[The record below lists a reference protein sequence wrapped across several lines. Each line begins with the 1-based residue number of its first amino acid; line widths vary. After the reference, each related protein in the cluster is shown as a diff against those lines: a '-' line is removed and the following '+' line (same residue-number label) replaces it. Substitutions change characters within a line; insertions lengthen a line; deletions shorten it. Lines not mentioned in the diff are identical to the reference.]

1 MFIVLRTT
9 KQLAEIIVSMPTK
22 EFPTIPGYRITRLL
36 GRGGMA
42 SVYAALEV
50 SLEREVAIKVVSIEN
65 AEENDLLKRLVFEAK
80 SLASLRHPHIVGLYR
95 FGQIDKKTL
104 FYVMPLLRGGDLS
117 KRLLPMPEMQAH
129 TLIAQLADALGHAH
143 AGGIVHRDV
152 KPENVLFDEAGHAQL
167 TDFGAAFSV
176 RADRMTREGFA
187 VGSLGYMSPEQ
198 ARGQSLSFSSD
209 LYSLAVL
216 GFELLTGKRPH
227 SGEDAISIALA
238 QLETPPEDLPESLLH
253 WQGFF
258 AKALAPNPAVRFQDA
273 LNFKQA
279 LPEVVNKDPDPR
291 NKEFLASEANLS
303 ERVTR
308 HSGPTQIVPVTTENA
323 IAAKPKSK
331 WLWPALA
338 AIVLAISGLVLSNLM
353 QKKQQAYRAL
363 EAQIRSAPLG
373 QAQLALQEKAG
384 AFSRGQ
390 EQTLAAIVVQRLE
403 QDLSPAAANKR
414 LGELAPQLLVVQNL
428 QKKYEL
434 IPAASSQQLLATLVR
449 RTEETLSL
457 SVEQFDRDTA
467 NDALR
472 IAEILPNQNSQL
484 STWIEKAKA
493 IPAVGEEFTDPSG
506 SGLQLR
512 LVAPPKASAKIANSS
527 SKGLAVMS
535 ASFSQSQFDE
545 FSTATKTKNTAC
557 DGLNALP
564 ARACISQA
572 QAQAIVEWLNEKN
585 KRKENDQTNQRL
597 TRFELPRQNT
607 WAQVREYAPKSAGFF
622 AMSSECRIQS
632 YTQMPN
638 AFVRGLSSVKKTF
651 GGQPIRGQVKQYCD
665 GPLSFSLA
673 GGTASSA
680 TPERTVLVLIARF

>member
-1 MFIVLRTT
+1 MSATETIL
-9 KQLAEIIVSMPTK
+9 QMPTK
-22 EFPTIPGYRITRLL
+22 EFPIIPGYRITRLL

-50 SLEREVAIKVVSIEN
+50 ALEREVAIKVVSIEN

-80 SLASLRHPHIVGLYR
+80 SLASLRHPHIVELYR

-129 TLIAQLADALGHAH
+129 KLIAQLADALGHAH

-152 KPENVLFDEAGHAQL
+152 KPENVLFDDAGHAQL

-209 LYSLAVL
+209 LYSLAVV
-216 GFELLTGKRPH
+216 GFELLTGQRPH
-227 SGEDAISIALA
+227 SGSDAISIALA

-253 WQGFF
+253 WQSFF

-273 LNFKQA
+273 LSFKQA
-279 LPEVVNKDPDPR
+279 LPEVINKDPEQR
-291 NKEFLASEANLS
+291 TSEFSASDASRSDHL
-303 ERVTR
+303 TR
-308 HSGPTQIVPVTTENA
+308 HSGPTRIVPITAQTVIAENS
-323 IAAKPKSK
+323 KPK
-331 WLWPALA
+331 WFWPAVA
-338 AIVLAISGLVLSNLM
+338 TTVVLVSVLVMYNLM
-353 QKKQQAYRAL
+353 QKQQRAYLEL
-363 EAQIRSAPLG
+363 EAQIRAAPLSE
-373 QAQLALQEKAG
+373 AQLSLQEKAG
-384 AFSRGQ
+384 EFSRSQ

-403 QDLSPAAANKR
+403 KDLSPAAASKR
-414 LGELAPQLLVVQNL
+414 LGELAPRLLVVQNL

-434 IPAASSQQLLATLVR
+434 VPDASSQQLLATLVR

-472 IAEILPNQNSQL
+472 IAEILPSKNSQL
-484 STWIEKAKA
+484 GSWIEKARA

-506 SGLQLR
+506 SGLRLK
-512 LVAPPKASAKIANSS
+512 LVAPPKASATIANGST
-527 SKGLAVMS
+527 KGLAVMS

-545 FSTATKTKNTAC
+545 FASATKTKNAAC

-564 ARACISQA
+564 ARACISQE
-572 QAQAIVEWLNEKN
+572 QAQAIVKWLNERAKL
-585 KRKENDQTNQRL
+585 KASDQSTQRL
-597 TRFELPRQNT
+597 TQFELPSQST

-622 AMSSECRIQS
+622 TMSSECRMQS
-632 YTQMPN
+632 DKQVPN
-638 AFVRGLSSVKKTF
+638 AFLRGLSQVKRTL
-651 GGQPIRGQVKQYCD
+651 GGRPIRGQVKQYCD
-665 GPLSFSLA
+665 GPLSFSLS
-673 GGTASSA
+673 GGTAGSA
-680 TPERTVLVLIARF
+680 VPERTVLVLIARF